1 METLLKR
8 NQKVEKKSHP
18 IEVQVVGTESRSGM
32 FKTTIVYVIEISIL
46 NISQKVYLRH
56 KEIVDVQDLVKSL
69 YPTLAVDYVK
79 VSLFSSGSTSKEIDS
94 RTINI
99 ISFFSTLLQSNEFR
113 TSTNNK
119 VVLAKMGLPENF
131 YQLPD
136 MLDHENSTN
145 LFATKR
151 GSHANLDFRGSTS
164 QVNLNLISS
173 EEPSPSDVRIQ
184 RRLDGM

>member
-1 METLLKR
+1 M
-8 NQKVEKKSHP
+8 
-18 IEVQVVGTESRSGM
+18 
-32 FKTTIVYVIEISIL
+32 
-46 NISQKVYLRH
+46 
-56 KEIVDVQDLVKSL
+56 KSL

-136 MLDHENSTN
+136 MLDQENSTN
-145 LFATKR
+145 LYATKR
-151 GSHANLDFRGSTS
+151 GSHANLDFRSSTS
-164 QVNLNLISS
+164 SSNLNLVSS
-173 EEPSPSDVRIQ
+173 EEPSPADVRI
-184 RRLDGM
+184 

>member
-1 METLLKR
+1 
-8 NQKVEKKSHP
+8 
-18 IEVQVVGTESRSGM
+18 M
-32 FKTTIVYVIEISIL
+32 FKTIIVYVIEISIS
-46 NISQKVYLRH
+46 NISKKVYLRH

-113 TSTNNK
+113 TSPNNK

-131 YQLPD
+131 Y
-136 MLDHENSTN
+136 
-145 LFATKR
+145 
-151 GSHANLDFRGSTS
+151 
-164 QVNLNLISS
+164 
-173 EEPSPSDVRIQ
+173 
-184 RRLDGM
+184 